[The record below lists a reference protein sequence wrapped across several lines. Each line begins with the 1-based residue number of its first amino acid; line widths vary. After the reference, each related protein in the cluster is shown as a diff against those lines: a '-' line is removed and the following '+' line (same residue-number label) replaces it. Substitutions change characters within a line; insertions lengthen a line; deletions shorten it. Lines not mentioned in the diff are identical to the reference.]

1 MRQPL
6 RFALN
11 RMVAPHLPLAD
22 FIQLA
27 VALKADAIEIRN
39 DLKGVE
45 IEDGTPPQ
53 TVRELCAAKGIKVLS
68 INALYPFDVWNDQRR
83 DQALKL
89 AAYARDCGAQGVV
102 LCPFNEPDTRSAAER
117 AAGLRTALS
126 ALAPIL
132 REHGLLGFVEPLG
145 FEQSALRRKR
155 PAVEAIKAIGG
166 LDVFRLVHD
175 TFHHHLAAE
184 QEFFPALTGLV
195 HISGVEDGQA
205 PLNSIRD
212 GHRVLIGDADI
223 LGNAA
228 QIDSLLSSGYDGYVS
243 WEPFADSVHGLP
255 DIQQAL
261 GQSMAYLSRQVASV
275 YAGDIQ
281 RSAEPAL
288 PAAAATQLLH

>member
-11 RMVAPHLPLAD
+11 RMVAPRLPLVE

-45 IEDGTPPQ
+45 IEDGTPAE
-53 TVRELCAAKGIKVLS
+53 TVRQLCAAEGISVLS

-83 DQALKL
+83 AQALKL
-89 AAYARDCGAQGVV
+89 AAYARGCGARGLV
-102 LCPFNEPDTRSAAER
+102 LCPFNEADSRSSAER
-117 AAGLRTALS
+117 AAGLRTALTE
-126 ALAPIL
+126 LAPIL

-155 PAVEAIKAIGG
+155 TAVEAIKAIGG

-175 TFHHHLAAE
+175 TFHHHLAGE

-195 HISGVEDGQA
+195 HISGVEDRQA
-205 PLNSIRD
+205 PLASILD
-212 GHRVLIGDADI
+212 GHRVLIGDGDI
-223 LGNAA
+223 LGNAE
-228 QIDSLLSSGYDGYVS
+228 QLDSLLSSGYDGYVS
-243 WEPFADSVHGLP
+243 WEPFAESVHDLA
-255 DIQQAL
+255 DIRTAL
-261 GQSMAYLSRQVASV
+261 GQSMAYLNRQMDTLAPSHVA
-275 YAGDIQ
+275 
-281 RSAEPAL
+281 P
-288 PAAAATQLLH
+288 

>member
-1 MRQPL
+1 MRHPL

-11 RMVAPHLPLAD
+11 RMVAPRLPLAD

-45 IEDGTPPQ
+45 IENGTPPD
-53 TVRELCAAKGIKVLS
+53 TVRQLCAAHGITVLS
-68 INALYPFDVWNDQRR
+68 INALYPFDVWDDERR
-83 DQALKL
+83 AQALKL
-89 AAYARDCGAQGVV
+89 AAYARDCGAQGLVM
-102 LCPFNEPDTRSAAER
+102 CPFNEPDSRTAAER

-155 PAVEAIKAIGG
+155 TAVEAIKAIGG

-175 TFHHHLAAE
+175 TFHHHLAGE

-195 HISGVEDGQA
+195 HISGVEDAKA
-205 PLNSIRD
+205 PLGSIVD

-228 QIDSLLSSGYDGYVS
+228 QIDSLLSTGYSGYVS
-243 WEPFADSVHGLP
+243 WEPFADSVHDLT
-255 DIQQAL
+255 DIRQAL
-261 GQSMAYLSRQVASV
+261 GQSMDYLSRQLV
-275 YAGDIQ
+275 
-281 RSAEPAL
+281 SATPL
-288 PAAAATQLLH
+288 PSREQ